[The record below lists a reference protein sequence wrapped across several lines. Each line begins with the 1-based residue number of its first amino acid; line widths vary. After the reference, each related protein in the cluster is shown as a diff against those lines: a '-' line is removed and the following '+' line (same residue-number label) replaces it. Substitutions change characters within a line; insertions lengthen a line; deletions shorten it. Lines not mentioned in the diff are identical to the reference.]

1 MIRDYNG
8 NENRSEFIFVGKRY
22 EIKRK
27 ENNMS
32 VSGQTPGVLHK
43 SLVQTIVE
51 NIEDRILI
59 GELKPGERL
68 TEKMMC
74 DILEVSRSPLREA
87 FRILENQGFL
97 VNKARRGVFVSQL
110 TQKEAIDIY
119 TIRANLE
126 SLATYLAVKT
136 ENHDLVVSLRKI
148 LDEMKN
154 AAECGDSKKF
164 LENNFMFHETLV
176 SSCNNGLLIEMLKRF
191 NKQTARYRA
200 KILSSPGK
208 PAESIKSHEQLID
221 SIESGDATRAELIR
235 KNAIL
240 NNITLIER
248 FFKNDKDAKES

>member
-1 MIRDYNG
+1 
-8 NENRSEFIFVGKRY
+8 
-22 EIKRK
+22 
-27 ENNMS
+27 MS
-32 VSGQTPGVLHK
+32 AGQTSGILHK

-51 NIEDRILI
+51 NIEGRILD
-59 GELKPGERL
+59 GELKPGDRL

-97 VNKARRGVFVSQL
+97 MNKARRGVFVSKL

-136 ENHDLVVSLRKI
+136 ENRGLVAALRKI
-148 LDEMKN
+148 LDEMKD
-154 AAECGDSKKF
+154 AVECGDSKRF

-176 SSCNNGLLIEMLKRF
+176 LSCGNDLLVEMLRRF

-200 KILSSPGK
+200 MILSSPGK
-208 PAESIKSHEQLID
+208 PAESIRSHEELID
-221 SIESGDATRAELIR
+221 SIESGDAARAELIR

-240 NNITLIER
+240 NNIALIER
-248 FFKNDKDAKES
+248 FFKNGKDDKEN